1 MELVIISHHFIIAQ
15 FEQQSVSWFVYN
27 FVFTNGSSL
36 QAKTF
41 SPLLLLMINFYT
53 ENVWKKLWYVCKK
66 IEMTESDN
74 KLHCND
80 VKQDQSVPEDVKPDP
95 SEGKPATDTV
105 MYLFYIFV
113 RICNIPGSPVSLE
126 VSVFIETLQMLLPN
140 LRFYCIDRSVVG

>member
-1 MELVIISHHFIIAQ
+1 
-15 FEQQSVSWFVYN
+15 
-27 FVFTNGSSL
+27 
-36 QAKTF
+36 
-41 SPLLLLMINFYT
+41 
-53 ENVWKKLWYVCKK
+53 
-66 IEMTESDN
+66 MTESDN

-113 RICNIPGSPVSLE
+113 RICNTPGSPVSLE